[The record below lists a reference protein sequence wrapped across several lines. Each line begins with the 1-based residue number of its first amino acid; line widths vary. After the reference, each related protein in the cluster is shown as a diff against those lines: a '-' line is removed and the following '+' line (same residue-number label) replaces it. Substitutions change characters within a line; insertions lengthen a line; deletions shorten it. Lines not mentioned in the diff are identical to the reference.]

1 MVYDLSQ
8 WLHYVIFVPFIVG
21 LVRLKKIDRA
31 YWPLMLFL
39 GVGVLAEVAAPIMA
53 HALRNNLSAGNFYV
67 LLAPPAILWTL
78 WLWDNKRHRAL
89 YLGIGIFFLLV
100 WVWENFI
107 FGSLFWILPYYRV
120 TFCFI
125 CDLLCIYHVNLLL
138 VSRQPMQKWRSKF
151 WILIALI
158 LFFTIKVLVE
168 IFYMYGLYSNRVLA
182 GNVYHIMAFVIAVV
196 YLLFTLAFLWIPSTR
211 KSMLP

>member
-1 MVYDLSQ
+1 MGYNFYQS
-8 WLHYVIFVPFIVG
+8 LHFVILIPFIVG
-21 LVRLKKIDRA
+21 LVRLNRIDRA
-31 YWPLMLFL
+31 YWPLMIFL
-39 GVGVLAEVAAPIMA
+39 GAGVLAEATAPILA
-53 HALRNNLSAGNFYV
+53 QVIKNAIPAGNFYV

-78 WLWDNKRHRAL
+78 WLWDDKKHRAL
-89 YLGIGIFFLLV
+89 YLGTGLVFLLL
-100 WVWENFI
+100 WFWENFI
-107 FGSLFWILPYYRV
+107 FGSFFKTSPYYRV

-125 CDLLCIYHVNLLL
+125 CDLFCIYHVNLLL

-168 IFYMYGLYSNRVLA
+168 IFYMYGLYSNRALA
-182 GNVYHIMAFVIAVV
+182 VNVYHIMAYVIAVV